1 MYTWGGRHKKLSG
14 ENVPEITSAGSKSI
28 GGGDYREPAYLETV
42 DNKIYFYAEIYRD
55 KVLQLNIKIREL
67 NNSMSRQK
75 DQLSLQ
81 EDIPIHLYI
90 NSFGGSIFSGFSAM
104 DALIASKLPVI
115 TIVDGVCASAA
126 TFLSVVGTKRYITT
140 HSYMLIHQLSS
151 FHWGKFEEFKDNMKN
166 LEKFMTLIKGVY
178 GKYTRMP
185 EEKLEEILKHDI
197 FLDAEECLEYNL
209 VDEII

>member
-1 MYTWGGRHKKLSG
+1 VHIWGESPLKEEKRVTDSSEYK
-14 ENVPEITSAGSKSI
+14 
-28 GGGDYREPAYLETV
+28 EPAYLETI

-55 KVLQLNIKIREL
+55 KVLQLNRKIREL

-75 DQLSLQ
+75 VQLSLQ
-81 EDIPIHLYI
+81 EDIPIYLYI

-104 DALIASKLPVI
+104 DALIKSELPIV
-115 TIVDGVCASAA
+115 TIVDGCCASAA
-126 TFLSVVGTKRYITT
+126 TFLSVVGTKRYITP

-151 FHWGKFEEFKDNMKN
+151 FHWGKYEEFKDEMKN
-166 LEKFMTLIKGVY
+166 LEKFMILIKEVY
-178 GKYTRMP
+178 GKYTQIP

-197 FLDAEECLEYNL
+197 WLNAKECLEYKL